1 MIHEAQLGTFDSA
14 VGAVARPGCEGRNGC
29 CAATERTSTMA
40 TTVERPPARS
50 DTAPPDIGSG
60 DHPAGPS
67 RAAELGMFSSTALV
81 VGSIIGTGVFTMPAV
96 MAGAG
101 TSSLITLGVIAIGA
115 VLLGMLFGQLTKRV
129 PSVDGGLY
137 AYSRHEFGDFAGYLT
152 AWCYWITC
160 WAGNA
165 AIVASWVLYVE
176 SLFGIENPTSW
187 VNWGI
192 ALTGLWIPAVINLVG
207 VRQMAWFQNVTV
219 VLKFV
224 PLLLVA
230 VVGWFFVS
238 SANFGP
244 FNASGGSLYD
254 GVGIAAGVALFSFI
268 GVECAS
274 IAASRVKNPR
284 RNVGRAS
291 VLGTAASGLLY
302 LAVTAVIM
310 GLVPHDQLVT
320 DGAPF
325 VAGFN
330 TMFGDAAWV
339 GKGVALVAVI
349 SGIGALNGW
358 TLVTAEMP
366 YAAAKDGLFL
376 QSFAKVD
383 RRGTPWF
390 GIVVS
395 TLVASILMGWSYS
408 GATGLKVFTYLVY
421 LSVVTVAIPY
431 FFSACAQLS
440 FLVSRRRKVQGWNL
454 TRDLAICITGVLFSL
469 WVTFASGYQAVY
481 QAMVLVL
488 VGLPLYAF
496 LKARRERLGLVS
508 EPVEVDESADP
519 LATVG

>member
-1 MIHEAQLGTFDSA
+1 MTGTID
-14 VGAVARPGCEGRNGC
+14 
-29 CAATERTSTMA
+29 
-40 TTVERPPARS
+40 RPPAVS
-50 DTAPPDIGSG
+50 VDPPTQPGGGANVGSG
-60 DHPAGPS
+60 SSRPS
-67 RAAELGMFSSTALV
+67 DLGLTSSTALV
-81 VGSIIGTGVFTMPAV
+81 IGSIIGTGVFTMPAV

-101 TSSLITLGVIAIGA
+101 TSSIITLAVIAVGA
-115 VLLGMLFGQLTKRV
+115 VLLGVMFGQLTKRV
-129 PSVDGGLY
+129 PNVDGGLY

-176 SLFGIENPTSW
+176 SLFGIKNPTAW
-187 VNWGI
+187 VNLGI
-192 ALTGLWIPAVINLVG
+192 ALTGLWIPAIINLAG
-207 VRQMAWFQNVTV
+207 IRQMAWFQNLTV

-224 PLLLVA
+224 PLLFVGIF
-230 VVGWFFVS
+230 GWFFVT

-274 IAASRVKNPR
+274 IAAGRVKNPR

-291 VLGTAASGLLY
+291 VIGTAASGLLY
-302 LAVTAVIM
+302 VAVTAVIM
-310 GLVPHDQLVT
+310 GLVPHDKLVK

-325 VAGFN
+325 VAGIQS
-330 TMFGDAAWV
+330 MFSGAGWV
-339 GKGVALVAVI
+339 GKAVALIAVI

-366 YAAAKDGLFL
+366 FAAARDGLFP
-376 QSFAKVD
+376 QSFAKED
-383 RRGTPWF
+383 HNGTPWF

-395 TLVASILMGWSYS
+395 TIVASMLMAWSYS

-431 FFSACAQLS
+431 FFSACAQLAY
-440 FLVSRRRKVQGWNL
+440 LVSDRRKVQGWNL
-454 TRDLAICITGVLFSL
+454 ARDLAVAGVSALFSL
-469 WVTFASGYQAVY
+469 WVTFASGYQSVY

-488 VGLPLYAF
+488 IGIPIYSF
-496 LKARRERLGLVS
+496 LKARRERLGLVES
-508 EPVEVDESADP
+508 PVDQPQDALDDRFVDLVNP
-519 LATVG
+519 QVGS